1 MSNKQKKNHA
11 SGVFWQS
18 AAANSIR
25 YATFRNQIINM
36 ALSRF
41 EWLNLPST
49 CDARYLEWQLL
60 FQGCATIAESPR
72 GTVLSLQSINQ
83 GINMYGNPTQW
94 EALGDNGTRFRCDW
108 SRGAVVWDSWTRQT
122 ILPGIEMYAYELA
135 DLIAIK
141 DLNRTHQKVPFILKG
156 PVSKR
161 NDMVNI
167 YKQISGNEPAIIA
180 DKDIDIIQVEA
191 LETNVDYLAA
201 DIDEDIENTWR
212 KVYGLLGINNAPY
225 KAERQVTGEVTEHSE
240 PAEFNRLAPLE
251 CRRIAANHVNDVLGT
266 NIEVI
271 WRRDWTGK
279 ANDAYIESM
288 GGEDNGI

>member
-1 MSNKQKKNHA
+1 MSRKNKG

-25 YATFRNQIINM
+25 FSTFRNQIINM

-41 EWLNLPST
+41 EWVGLPST
-49 CDARYLEWQLL
+49 CDSRYLEWQLL
-60 FQGCATIAESPR
+60 FNGCASIAMSPR
-72 GTVLSLQSINQ
+72 NTILSLQAVQ
-83 GINMYGNPTQW
+83 RGINMYGNPTEW
-94 EALGDNGTRFRCDW
+94 IALGENGTRYSCNW
-108 SRGAVVWDSWTRQT
+108 SNGAIVYDSWTRQT
-122 ILPGIEMYAYELA
+122 IVPGIEMYAYELA

-161 NDMVNI
+161 NDMINI

-180 DKDIDIIQVEA
+180 DNDISIINIDA
-191 LETNVDYLAA
+191 IKTDVDYLAA

-225 KAERQVTGEVTEHSE
+225 KAERQVAGEVTEHSE

-251 CRRIAANHVNDVLGT
+251 CRRIAARHINEVLGT
-266 NIEVI
+266 DIDVI
-271 WRRDWTGK
+271 WRRDWMGK
-279 ANDAYIESM
+279 ATDMKFGLIGGDNNDI
-288 GGEDNGI
+288 